1 MGIEQSLEKKEAI
14 VKEFGWDLTGDSP
27 DNPRSKFFFEADAE
41 KIMIFLEKD
50 KLVIQQLEASL
61 KESQD
66 KVAQWITDYDELE
79 SENHRIQSRLQEAE
93 KELADHKANH
103 NTVKWTELLN
113 KRMDQI
119 GELEKDVERL
129 RKYEPVEPFIVVD
142 GKKIPYSPD
151 EVSRL
156 REELKCWENDSGLT
170 KELRFKELESELAKR
185 NALIE
190 ELKLEIERIEK
201 EKHER
206 MDAFVESMKRVED
219 LKSESERLKVLYE
232 TEFNA
237 CKSRDEKI
245 KELEARLVESEKE
258 LIDLSYAFPWNPTE
272 YGKRHLTPAE
282 NAVKQYRD
290 LQAYLEKHK
299 ACVEA
304 LEKVKDCHEEGSI
317 HLGVRLYGYV
327 LNALASLEGDK
338 LKGGGE

>member
-93 KELADHKANH
+93 KEVA
-103 NTVKWTELLN
+103 
-113 KRMDQI
+113 
-119 GELEKDVERL
+119 RL

-206 MDAFVESMKRVED
+206 MDAFVEAMKRVED

-245 KELEARLVESEKE
+245 KELENEVERLRKDDLDWCAINEDTENLKSKIKELEARLAE
-258 LIDLSYAFPWNPTE
+258 L
-272 YGKRHLTPAE
+272 
-282 NAVKQYRD
+282 
-290 LQAYLEKHK
+290 
-299 ACVEA
+299 
-304 LEKVKDCHEEGSI
+304 
-317 HLGVRLYGYV
+317 
-327 LNALASLEGDK
+327 DK
-338 LKGGGE
+338 